1 VILTV
6 AGCAGTVPGP
16 DAACSCYLLE
26 HAGYRLLLD
35 LGTGALGPLQRYTDP
50 CAVDAVVISHPHRD
64 HYSDLIPLAYLRDRR
79 GGAKR
84 LPVTAPAGTAA
95 HVVNPAAPP
104 AYAGALD
111 WRTPPAEPRP
121 FGPLTVVTAP
131 VVHSVPGVAV
141 RVSTGGASAGGGSA
155 GGGST
160 GGGST
165 GGGSGGSRSGG
176 GASLTYSG
184 DSGECDELLDL
195 ARGTD
200 VLLCEAAASV
210 RTPGAAETHLTPV
223 QAAGLAREA
232 GAGHLVLT
240 HLRPWADPLDAL
252 RDARKVYA
260 GPISLAVPGLRVMV

>member
-1 VILTV
+1 MILTV
-6 AGCAGTVPGP
+6 VGCAGTVPGP

-141 RVSTGGASAGGGSA
+141 RVSTGGASAGGGS
-155 GGGST
+155 GGG
-160 GGGST
+160 G
-165 GGGSGGSRSGG
+165 SGG

-232 GAGHLVLT
+232 GAGHLILT

>member
-1 VILTV
+1 MILTV

-35 LGTGALGPLQRYTDP
+35 LGTGALGPLQRYADP
-50 CAVDAVVISHPHRD
+50 CAIDAVVISHPHRD

-79 GGAKR
+79 GAAKR

-121 FGPLTVVTAP
+121 FGPLTVTTAP

-141 RVSTGGASAGGGSA
+141 RVSAD
-155 GGGST
+155 
-160 GGGST
+160 
-165 GGGSGGSRSGG
+165 

-184 DSGECDELLDL
+184 DSGECEELLDL

-210 RTPGAAETHLTPV
+210 RTPGASETHLTPV

-240 HLRPWADPLDAL
+240 HLRPWADPLAAL
-252 RDARKVYA
+252 RDAREVYA

>member
-1 VILTV
+1 MILTV
-6 AGCAGTVPGP
+6 VGCAGTVPGP

-26 HAGYRLLLD
+26 HAGFRLLLD
-35 LGTGALGPLQRYTDP
+35 LGTGALGPLQRYADP

-64 HYSDLIPLAYLRDRR
+64 HYADLIPLAYLRDRR
-79 GGAKR
+79 GAAKR

-104 AYAGALD
+104 AYARALD
-111 WRTPPAEPRP
+111 WRTPPAGPRA

-141 RVSTGGASAGGGSA
+141 RVSAGGGSA
-155 GGGST
+155 
-160 GGGST
+160 
-165 GGGSGGSRSGG
+165 G

-210 RTPGAAETHLTPV
+210 RTPGAAETHLTPA

-240 HLRPWADPLDAL
+240 HLRPWADPLAAL
-252 RDARKVYA
+252 RDARQVYA

>member
-1 VILTV
+1 MILTV
-6 AGCAGTVPGP
+6 VGCAGTVPGP

-141 RVSTGGASAGGGSA
+141 RVSTGGASAGVGSA
-155 GGGST
+155 GGGS
-160 GGGST
+160 G
-165 GGGSGGSRSGG
+165 GGGSGGGGSGG

-210 RTPGAAETHLTPV
+210 RTPGATETHLTPV

>member
-1 VILTV
+1 MILTV
-6 AGCAGTVPGP
+6 VGCAGTVPGP

-141 RVSTGGASAGGGSA
+141 RVSAGGGSA
-155 GGGST
+155 GRGS
-160 GGGST
+160 G
-165 GGGSGGSRSGG
+165 GGGSGGGT
-176 GASLTYSG
+176 SLTYSG

>member
-1 VILTV
+1 MILTV
-6 AGCAGTVPGP
+6 VGCAGTVPGP

-35 LGTGALGPLQRYTDP
+35 LGTGALGPLQRYADP
-50 CAVDAVVISHPHRD
+50 CAIDAVVISHPHRD

-79 GGAKR
+79 GAAKR

-104 AYAGALD
+104 AYAGTLD
-111 WRTPPAEPRP
+111 WRTPPAGPRP

-141 RVSTGGASAGGGSA
+141 RVSEGGASAGGGSE
-155 GGGST
+155 GGGSE
-160 GGGST
+160 GGVS
-165 GGGSGGSRSGG
+165 

-260 GPISLAVPGLRVMV
+260 GPITLAVPGLRVMV

>member
-1 VILTV
+1 MILTV
-6 AGCAGTVPGP
+6 VGCAGTVPGP

-141 RVSTGGASAGGGSA
+141 RVSTGDASGGGGSA
-155 GGGST
+155 GGGS
-160 GGGST
+160 
-165 GGGSGGSRSGG
+165 GG
-176 GASLTYSG
+176 GACLTYSG